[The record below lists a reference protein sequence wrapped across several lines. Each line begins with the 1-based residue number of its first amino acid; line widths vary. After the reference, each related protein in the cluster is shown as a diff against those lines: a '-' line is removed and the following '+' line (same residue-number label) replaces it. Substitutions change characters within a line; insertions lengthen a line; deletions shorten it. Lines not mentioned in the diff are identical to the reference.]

1 MTQAARAMENAAIL
15 ELKSVL
21 LAFKASMELLVPRK
35 PAHRRGPLRTRQ
47 GRGKAR
53 TRARKADRR
62 FRREVRG
69 LGSARGYMLFSKA
82 YREYFG
88 ESPPDHCTKNF
99 RREFD
104 SKYVVHYEPGRL
116 TISARSTNQDENRRG

>member
-1 MTQAARAMENAAIL
+1 MTQAARRLENEIIH
-15 ELKSVL
+15 ELQR
-21 LAFKASMELLVPRK
+21 AFSALQEIGALLVPRK
-35 PAHRRGPLRTRQ
+35 PHHRRGPLRMRQ
-47 GRGKAR
+47 ERGKAR

-62 FRREVRG
+62 FHREVRG

-104 SKYVVHYEPGRL
+104 SKYAVHYEPGRL
-116 TISARSTNQDENRRG
+116 TISARSTNQHANKRG